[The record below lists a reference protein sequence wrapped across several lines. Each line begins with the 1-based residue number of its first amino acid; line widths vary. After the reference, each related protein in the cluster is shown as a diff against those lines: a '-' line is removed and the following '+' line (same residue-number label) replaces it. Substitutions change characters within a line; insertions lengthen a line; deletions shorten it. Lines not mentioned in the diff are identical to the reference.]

1 MKILIFRTF
10 PSILDPRSYNSQ
22 EVGLARALVRAGQVC
37 DVAYYGGKG
46 PTRQEELEV
55 PGSDRT
61 VTLHWLP
68 GRNFFKNGIFWGHGE
83 LLRRY
88 DLIQVTE
95 YDQLESW
102 RLYRFWKG
110 CPVTVYHGPYASEFT
125 RGYNLKCRVFDL
137 FFNSPRKNA
146 RVTAF
151 AKSRLAEEFLRRKG
165 FEDVTALGVGLDPAA
180 LAAPYDPQAR
190 RQAAS
195 QPQLTLLYIG
205 VLEER
210 RSIPLLF
217 EILARVRKSRPD
229 AKLILV
235 GRGEKSYV
243 EHCFA
248 RARQLGVWQAVE
260 YHEKVPQSQ
269 VYQLYNRANFFLL
282 PTRYEIFGMVLLE
295 AMYFGLPA
303 LSSYNGGSS
312 VLIRDG
318 VDGVILPEFEP
329 EPYARRILDLAD
341 DPDRQIQMG
350 QAAHQRIQGEF
361 LWDGIASK
369 MLAKYR
375 QLARPEAED
384 DKKGS

>member
-10 PSILDPRSYNSQ
+10 PSILDPKSYNSQ
-22 EVGLARALVRAGQVC
+22 EVGLARAFVRAGHPC
-37 DVAYYGGKG
+37 DVAYYGGSG
-46 PTRQEELEV
+46 PARQEELEV

-68 GRNFFKNGIFWGHGE
+68 GRNFFKNGIFWGHQE
-83 LLRRY
+83 LLSRY

-137 FFNSPRKNA
+137 LFNSPKKNA

-151 AKSRLAEEFLRRKG
+151 AKSRLAEEFLRGKG
-165 FEDVTALGVGLDPAA
+165 FQKVSAVGVGLDPAA
-180 LAAPYDPQAR
+180 LAAPYTPEAR
-190 RQAAS
+190 QETARQKE
-195 QPQLTLLYIG
+195 LTLLYIG

-217 EILARVRKSRPD
+217 ETLAKVRQSCPEAR
-229 AKLILV
+229 LILV
-235 GRGEKSYV
+235 GRGEKEYV
-243 EHCFA
+243 ESCFA
-248 RARQLGVWQAVE
+248 RARELGVWDAVE

-303 LSSYNGGSS
+303 LSSWNGGSS

-318 VDGVILPEFEP
+318 VDGFILPEFDP
-329 EPYARRILDLAD
+329 AAYAGKILELAG
-341 DPDRQIQMG
+341 DPQRQIQMG
-350 QAAHQRIQGEF
+350 EAAHQRIQAEF
-361 LWDGIASK
+361 LWDGIAAE
-369 MLAKYR
+369 MLKQYGP
-375 QLARPEAED
+375 LVKNSE
-384 DKKGS
+384 S